1 MFSHCGEALIAS
13 PFFYLEAFVS
23 KTKAVFYAV
32 CINIKNTEDKKMKE
46 PAFYRAI
53 RGPVSACFKA
63 VYKPSIVGKKYIP
76 EDGRIILAG
85 NHTNYF
91 DCLLVASAT
100 KRCVHYLAKDE
111 LMKGPLKILFKGL
124 GIIPVNRRQKDKA
137 ALETAE
143 GMLNDEKVIGIF
155 PEGTINRTDDVIMPF
170 KFGAVKMAKNT
181 DTAIVPFVI
190 SGKYKP
196 FERSVKIRFF
206 EPIKAS
212 ENLEETNG
220 ILMDT
225 VASELIRGGAK
236 A

>member
-1 MFSHCGEALIAS
+1 
-13 PFFYLEAFVS
+13 
-23 KTKAVFYAV
+23 
-32 CINIKNTEDKKMKE
+32 MKE
-46 PAFYRAI
+46 PKLYRVV
-53 RGPVSACFKA
+53 RGPLTACFKA
-63 VYKPSIVGKKYIP
+63 VYKPSIVGKRYIP

-91 DCLLVASAT
+91 DCILVASAT

-111 LMKGPLKILFKGL
+111 LMKGPLKFIFKGL

-137 ALETAE
+137 ALDAAE
-143 GMLNDEKVIGIF
+143 GVLNDEKVIGIF

-170 KFGAVKMAKNT
+170 KFGAVKMARDT

-206 EPIKAS
+206 EPVKAS
-212 ENLEETNG
+212 ENLEEANG
-220 ILMDT
+220 ILMET
-225 VASELIRGGAK
+225 VASELIKEGVK